1 MSPTRIDRLGMLE
14 IGEEVIQSFFFFN
27 LIKLISL
34 RLSGP
39 RDTYFKIMQLSKFFF
54 LPVFIKNKNWFFR
67 RREHCF
73 RKNLKVQGSVI
84 AIGKLEK
91 HQWSVPD
98 DF

>member
-14 IGEEVIQSFFFFN
+14 IGEEVTQSFFFFN

-54 LPVFIKNKNWFFR
+54 FYQLL
-67 RREHCF
+67 
-73 RKNLKVQGSVI
+73 LKTKTGSSEDVSI
-84 AIGKLEK
+84 VSGKTSKSRDPSLRLE
-91 HQWSVPD
+91 S
-98 DF
+98 